1 MSQNKLFYFRPV
13 ARRKVIHLMIAGR
26 EKERERGEER
36 KREREREAYDKLCP
50 SKAHSHDLLP
60 PTRPHLLL
68 DHSAMMMKIGPLGS
82 SHLSIA
88 SSAVDQPFNT

>member
-36 KREREREAYDKLCP
+36 KREREKP
-50 SKAHSHDLLP
+50 
-60 PTRPHLLL
+60 
-68 DHSAMMMKIGPLGS
+68 MI
-82 SHLSIA
+82 
-88 SSAVDQPFNT
+88 SSALQRHTPTTYFLQQDPTFY